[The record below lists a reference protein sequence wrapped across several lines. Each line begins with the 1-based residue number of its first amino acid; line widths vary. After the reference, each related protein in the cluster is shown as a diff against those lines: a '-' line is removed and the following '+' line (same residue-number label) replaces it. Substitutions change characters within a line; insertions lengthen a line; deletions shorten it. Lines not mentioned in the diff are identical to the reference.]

1 MVRQHHWLNEHEFE
15 QTLGNSEGQPAMLQS
30 MGLQRF
36 GHDLGTEQQWFSDI
50 K

>member
-15 QTLGNSEGQPAMLQS
+15 QTLGNSEGQSAMLQS